1 MEDKEPKGSE
11 QEILE
16 NAANQ
21 TETVDS
27 GAENAA
33 ENDKLAA
40 MQQQLDDS
48 RTKYLYLASDFDNY
62 KRHAAK
68 ERLEQMQMAN
78 RDIVS
83 ALLPIL
89 DDFDRAVKNGE
100 MNDGINL
107 IHQKLQYTLENKG
120 LKQLIA
126 KAGDTFNA
134 DVHEAVA
141 EIPAASEALKGK
153 IVDVLEQGYT
163 LGDRII
169 RFAKVVVGK

>member
-1 MEDKEPKGSE
+1 
-11 QEILE
+11 
-16 NAANQ
+16 
-21 TETVDS
+21 V
-27 GAENAA
+27 
-33 ENDKLAA
+33 
-40 MQQQLDDS
+40 
-48 RTKYLYLASDFDNY
+48 SDFDNY

-68 ERLEQMQMAN
+68 ERLEQMQMSN

-107 IHQKLQYTLENKG
+107 IHQKLQYTLETKG
-120 LKQLIA
+120 LRLLIA

-163 LGDRII
+163 LGERII